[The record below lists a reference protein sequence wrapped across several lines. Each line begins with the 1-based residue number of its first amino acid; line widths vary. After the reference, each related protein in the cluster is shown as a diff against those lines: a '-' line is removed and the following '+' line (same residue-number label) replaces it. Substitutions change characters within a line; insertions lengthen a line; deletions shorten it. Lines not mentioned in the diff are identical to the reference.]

1 MNQSV
6 KLKLVSIFILIIAVP
21 LIILGTLS
29 YKRSANVVYDGYVNS
44 NLDLVK
50 EVETSFENFMR
61 SYEIAAELFA
71 SSETTKTV
79 NSNSI
84 SKKKMMDGFQ
94 AFVDENEDVLFVYMG
109 TEKREMLD
117 PSWLD
122 VPDDYDPTTR
132 PWYILAKE
140 AQDTIWTKPY
150 LDADTGDMIV
160 SIASPVYDSSNKF
173 IGVVSV
179 DITITS
185 LAEQMNNIQIGQDG
199 YPILVD
205 SDYRIITHKDT
216 TLMGTSLTSQDLV
229 DAIKSNDEGVVTYKY
244 ENNNKFATFK
254 KMDPSG
260 WFAIVTM
267 NKSEVA
273 TLTNPILYATII
285 LGIGSLIL
293 GSVIAILFARA
304 LTKPIVTL
312 ESTMNKVKD
321 GDLTVRAEI
330 LSKDEIGRMAGIFN
344 IMIDHF
350 ADMLTKSREVAY
362 QVVVS
367 AGELASNAE
376 EVSASSD
383 EMARTITEISQ
394 GATDQAFET
403 EKGAELIGLLA
414 EKIISLMQNSQ
425 TMSNSA
431 ENVSQANIK
440 GLKVISD
447 LKIKTVENSE
457 STLKIESAI
466 KELEQK
472 SQQIGG
478 ILETITNISSQTNL
492 LALNASIEAARA
504 GEYGRGFAVVAD
516 EIRKLAEGSSE
527 ASDNIRNII
536 QEIQSESQNTVTIM
550 SEVKLRSKEQ
560 NNAVNLV
567 DEVFETISISADEIT
582 ELIAVV
588 ASYIEQM
595 NNDKEL
601 IIASIGEIAA
611 VSEESAAASEEVTA
625 SVQQQTAAIEEV
637 ANSAEKL
644 NVMADE
650 LQKEINKF
658 KI

>member
-71 SSETTKTV
+71 GSETTKTV

-179 DITITS
+179 DVTITS
-185 LAEQMNNIQIGQDG
+185 LAEQMNNVQIGQDG

-205 SDYRIITHKDT
+205 SDYRIVTHKDT

-254 KMDPSG
+254 KMEPSG

-504 GEYGRGFAVVAD
+504 GEHGRGFAVVAD